1 MEASEGEVQSAIDAL
16 KALDLVFETSGGRVR
31 KFAQNFGKVLGI
43 PSQSVA
49 LLTLL
54 LLRGPQTL
62 AELRTHTERLHTFAD
77 ISAVEGFMHELR
89 DKGHVIEL
97 PRAPGARE
105 PRWMHLLS
113 GDIDVTQFAT
123 PTAESGERRRV
134 DISLT
139 ELASL
144 RMRIDA
150 LEQDNAVLK
159 TTVSKLCA
167 ELGVAP

>member
-1 MEASEGEVQSAIDAL
+1 
-16 KALDLVFETSGGRVR
+16 
-31 KFAQNFGKVLGI
+31 
-43 PSQSVA
+43 
-49 LLTLL
+49 
-54 LLRGPQTL
+54 
-62 AELRTHTERLHTFAD
+62 
-77 ISAVEGFMHELR
+77 
-89 DKGHVIEL
+89 
-97 PRAPGARE
+97 
-105 PRWMHLLS
+105 MHLLS